1 MMKTLLSL
9 VFLAT
14 PLFASAAAVP
24 HFTAKIYDTKDHSK
38 QLLDYKSEYE
48 TNGAMKTYTNTTTDL
63 KGEVLVI
70 EKTVM
75 MLNEDSETLVSFE
88 QDQKQLGTY
97 GKLDVHDGKVFFS
110 FKNKDGKIKTDD
122 EKAGADFIVPA
133 TLVTYMQTNWE
144 KIAKGEAVKARLGVL
159 DRQETVGF
167 QFKKET
173 DKEIAGAPGIVVK
186 MKPSSVIISAIV
198 NPLMFGFSADGKTLR
213 ELEGRVSAKQNV
225 DGKFK
230 DLDGFTVYTF
240 APPVAAAHAETPAPE
255 PAKTS
260 VKSKAKKKK

>member
-9 VFLAT
+9 VFLAA
-14 PLFASAAAVP
+14 PLFASAAPVP
-24 HFTAKIYDTKDHSK
+24 HFTAKIYDMKDHSK
-38 QLLDYKSEYE
+38 QLLDYKSEFE
-48 TNGAMKTYTNTTTDL
+48 MNGAMKTYTNTTTDL

-70 EKTVM
+70 EKTM
-75 MLNEDSETLVSFE
+75 MMVSGDAETLLSFE
-88 QDQKQLGTY
+88 QDQKQTGTF

-110 FKNKDGKIKTDD
+110 FKNKDGKTRTDD
-122 EKAGADFIVPA
+122 EKAGADFIVA
-133 TLVTYMQTNWE
+133 STLVKYMQNNWE

-167 QFKKET
+167 QFKKES
-173 DKEIAGAPGIVVK
+173 DKEIAGAPGIIVK
-186 MKPSSVIISAIV
+186 MKPSSVIISALV
-198 NPLMFGFSADGKTLR
+198 NPLMFGFSADGKTLH

-240 APPVAAAHAETPAPE
+240 APPVAAAPAETPAPE
-255 PAKTS
+255 AAKAP
-260 VKSKAKKKK
+260 VKSKGKKKK